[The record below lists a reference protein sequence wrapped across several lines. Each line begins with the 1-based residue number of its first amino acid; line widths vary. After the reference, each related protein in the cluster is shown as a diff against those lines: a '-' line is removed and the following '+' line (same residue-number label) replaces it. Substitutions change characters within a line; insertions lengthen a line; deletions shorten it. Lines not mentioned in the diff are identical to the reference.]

1 MRKNIFWFV
10 MIMLLVFTSLNS
22 GCGGSSDG
30 GNVFNQNTQS
40 QDVTPNNPTN
50 PDTHNTPTTTYD
62 FSTLTGTWTPSNGSG
77 TASGNGVN
85 ATMTLKGGQVS
96 LTNATS
102 NGNVDVSANIRWDAV
117 QGSSVLVSDVR
128 DNFGGSGSKTFTHVS
143 GNTWRLSGTDSDGAY
158 STTIT
163 ITSATTATVER
174 DGYYSDD
181 DFSGVH
187 FHMTYTITKQS
198 TTETPNT
205 PTPDTPATISFTTLT
220 GTWAASNGSGT
231 VTGTVDGMSVNTT
244 MSLRAG
250 SNTITFSNVN
260 VSGSTATLEASLNI
274 CMDIAGSSEVWEDEF
289 GGGKA
294 EYTGVLTFQNT
305 DGNTWSME
313 RTGSHNNTPH
323 RTTITFTSS
332 TTAQVERYDGGEPT
346 INASYTLTKQ

>member
-174 DGYYSDD
+174 DGY
-181 DFSGVH
+181 
-187 FHMTYTITKQS
+187 
-198 TTETPNT
+198 
-205 PTPDTPATISFTTLT
+205 
-220 GTWAASNGSGT
+220 
-231 VTGTVDGMSVNTT
+231 
-244 MSLRAG
+244 
-250 SNTITFSNVN
+250 
-260 VSGSTATLEASLNI
+260 
-274 CMDIAGSSEVWEDEF
+274 
-289 GGGKA
+289 
-294 EYTGVLTFQNT
+294 
-305 DGNTWSME
+305 
-313 RTGSHNNTPH
+313 
-323 RTTITFTSS
+323 
-332 TTAQVERYDGGEPT
+332 
-346 INASYTLTKQ
+346 